1 MTRRHR
7 RRFATILAPAGF
19 MILGG
24 ILLLAGCGA
33 SSRDIQTLNPHVS
46 EPQVIVN
53 PASVSLG
60 VAKLMDTRIAFD
72 GSGFKPGDSVFI
84 TLAGEETT
92 EFAVADAPV
101 RDDGTFQAVAG
112 ALGKVTGMLRA
123 TISGTYAKDGSYDQY
138 IVLTKPPIPA
148 GMYTV
153 TATGMLS
160 DQSAQTELYVRK
172 PGAGDRI
179 KDWLGK
185 KLGKIKDDRPR

>member
-7 RRFATILAPAGF
+7 RRFPAILAPAGF

-33 SSRDIQTLNPHVS
+33 SKDIQTLNPHVS

-60 VAKLMDTRIAFD
+60 VAKLMDTTIAFD
-72 GSGFKPGDSVFI
+72 GSGFEPGDSVFI
-84 TLAGEETT
+84 TLSSQETT
-92 EFAVADAPV
+92 EFAVADAAV
-101 RDDGTFQAVAG
+101 RDDGTFHAVAG

-123 TISGTYAKDGSYDQY
+123 TISGTYAKDGSYKQY

-153 TATGMLS
+153 TATAMLS
-160 DQSAQTELYVRK
+160 DQTAQTELQVRK
-172 PGAGDRI
+172 PKAGERI

-185 KLGKIKDDRPR
+185 KLGRIKDDRPR